1 MARAKVLS
9 REEVKRVMRMA
20 DFTRYGL
27 RDRVALALS
36 IQAGMRIG
44 EIAALKTGDV
54 RGITD
59 ENGNEQRREVA
70 KRIKRWWVTNADG
83 TVQLTVR
90 YGSKPLEFAKGK
102 NAIELSSASEI
113 ASTLIVI
120 SDAVKNGEL
129 DASLEVS
136 SVFGRKL
143 KKDAT

>member
-1 MARAKVLS
+1 MSFLN
-9 REEVKRVMRMA
+9 
-20 DFTRYGL
+20 
-27 RDRVALALS
+27 
-36 IQAGMRIG
+36 
-44 EIAALKTGDV
+44 ALKLVEFKPQHASGAVFV
-54 RGITD
+54 RRRKLADKIAQQISLASDPSYTPTKIVTLTD

-102 NAIELSSASEI
+102 NAIELSSVSEV